1 MEKLTKSTVTGIC
14 TQMTTHPWRGTE
26 ISELIDPKL
35 GVITGFQDLLEELD
49 ALGQVDLGTLPPAGS
64 VQKDPD

>member
-1 MEKLTKSTVTGIC
+1 MKDLTKSTITGIC
-14 TQMTTHPWRGTE
+14 TEMTSHPWSEAE

-35 GVITGFQDLLEELD
+35 GVITGFQNLLTELD
-49 ALGQVDLGTLPPAGS
+49 ALGSIDLGTLPPAGT

>member
-1 MEKLTKSTVTGIC
+1 MKDLTKSTITGIC
-14 TQMTTHPWRGTE
+14 TEMTSHPWSEAE

-35 GVITGFQDLLEELD
+35 GVITGFKNLLTELD
-49 ALGQVDLGTLPPAGS
+49 ALGRIDLGTLPPAGT